1 MSLGS
6 SGKGLPRQPPFDP
19 GILAIEAV
27 GLTKSFGATAALD
40 GLDLS
45 VVAGTVHCILGP
57 NGAGKSTTI
66 RILSTLVAPDSG
78 RASVFGYDTVTQ
90 ARQALDRLALTGQLA
105 SLDDDL
111 TGTENLVSLGRLNG
125 LPRRASYGRADE
137 MLKTFALEG
146 SASRQVKTYSGGMSR
161 RLDLAASLLVTPEL
175 LFLDEP
181 TTGLDP
187 ASRADVWHMIRA
199 MVADGTTVLLT
210 TQYLDEAD
218 QLAGQ
223 ITVIDRDT
231 VIAEGSPDELK
242 ASVGGGTLLARLA
255 EPSDR
260 PEAKRILGRV
270 LEAPVQ
276 DGDSPNALSA
286 RVRPRPSTSS
296 PGERAARA
304 ITELASVGIAVS
316 EFSFGQL
323 SLDEVYLSL
332 TGHPGSTANTINDE
346 EFS

>member
-1 MSLGS
+1 MALGS
-6 SGKGLPRQPPFDP
+6 SGKGLARQQPLDP

-27 GLTKSFGATAALD
+27 GLTKWFGATAALD

-45 VVAGTVHCILGP
+45 VMAGTVHGILGP
-57 NGAGKSTTI
+57 NGAGKTTTI
-66 RILSTLVAPDSG
+66 RILSTLVTPDAG
-78 RASVFGYDTVTQ
+78 RAWVFGCDTVTQ
-90 ARQALDRLALTGQLA
+90 ARQARERLAMTGQFA

-111 TGTENLVSLGRLNG
+111 TGTENLVLLGRLNG
-125 LPRRASYGRADE
+125 LPRRASRSRADE
-137 MLKTFALEG
+137 LLKTFALEG
-146 SASRQVKTYSGGMSR
+146 SASRQVKTYSGGMR
-161 RLDLAASLLVTPEL
+161 RRFDLAASLLVTPEL

-187 ASRADVWHMIRA
+187 ASRADVWHLIRA

-210 TQYLDEAD
+210 TQNLDEAD
-218 QLAGQ
+218 QLAGR
-223 ITVIDRDT
+223 ITVIDRGA
-231 VIAEGSPDELK
+231 VIAQGSPDELK

-260 PEAKRILGRV
+260 PEAKRILGRI

-286 RVRPRPSTSS
+286 RVRPRPSMSS
-296 PGERAARA
+296 PAERAAQA
-304 ITELASVGIAVS
+304 ITELASAGIAVR
-316 EFSFGQL
+316 EFSLGQP

-332 TGHPGSTANTINDE
+332 TGHPGTTANTISDE